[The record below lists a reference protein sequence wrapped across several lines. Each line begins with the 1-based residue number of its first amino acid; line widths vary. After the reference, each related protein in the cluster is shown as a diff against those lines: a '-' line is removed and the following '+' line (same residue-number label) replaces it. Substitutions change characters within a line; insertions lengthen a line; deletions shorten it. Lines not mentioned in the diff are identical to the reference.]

1 MNPLYPV
8 KKEFPES
15 SSTTLTFSGEISRNF
30 PAPQPREGLH
40 EVGPPPFLTKTY
52 EIVDDPSTD
61 SIVSWNRGGQSFVV
75 WDPHAFA
82 SGLLPR
88 NFKHNNFSSFVRQL
102 NTYGFR
108 KIDPDR
114 WEFANEGFLK
124 GQKHQLK
131 NIRRRKHSSNPMF
144 SQQGVIDPCVELGRF
159 GVDGEV
165 DRLRR
170 DKQVLMMELVKLR
183 QQQQNTRSFLQ
194 AMEQRL
200 QATEMKQQQMMN
212 FLAWA
217 MQNPAFLQQLVQQKE
232 KRKELE
238 EALSKKRRRPID
250 QGQKGHLHCGE
261 SSRYASVTSGSSV
274 PLGMGHVKAEPL
286 DFGSYGYDQY
296 DPLGPVSE
304 LEALALEMQGYN
316 RGGTELGEERRGGLD
331 QFEGDDKELDEE
343 FWEELLNERFKAA
356 ASSDQGGEEQEDVNV
371 LADRLGY
378 LGSSPK

>member
-8 KKEFPES
+8 KEEFPES
-15 SSTTLTFSGEISRNF
+15 SSSLSGDVLRNF

-61 SIVSWNRGGQSFVV
+61 NIISWSRRGHSFVV
-75 WDPHAFA
+75 WDPYAFS

-114 WEFANEGFLK
+114 WEFANEGFIK
-124 GQKHQLK
+124 GHKHLLK
-131 NIRRRKHSSNPMF
+131 NIKRRKNSSNPLYP
-144 SQQGVIDPCVELGRF
+144 QQGGIDPCVEVGRF
-159 GVDGEV
+159 GLDGEV

-183 QQQQNTRSFLQ
+183 QQQQNTRAFLQ

-212 FLAWA
+212 FLARA

-238 EALSKKRRRPID
+238 EALSKKRRRPIE
-250 QGQKGHLHCGE
+250 QGQKGPLQSGE
-261 SSRYASVTSGSSV
+261 SSSYAIGSSA
-274 PLGMGHVKAEPL
+274 PLGMGLLKAEPL
-286 DFGSYGYDQY
+286 DYGYEY
-296 DPLGPVSE
+296 DHNHGAVSE
-304 LEALALEMQGYN
+304 LEALALEMQGYG
-316 RGGTELGEERRGGLD
+316 RVAGTELGEEEQGGLE
-331 QFEGDDKELDEE
+331 QFEGDDKVLDEE
-343 FWEELLNERFKAA
+343 FWEELLSERFKAA
-356 ASSDQGGEEQEDVNV
+356 GDQGGEDQEDVNV

>member
-8 KKEFPES
+8 KEELPES
-15 SSTTLTFSGEISRNF
+15 NSQFSSGGEDMGNY
-30 PAPQPREGLH
+30 PMPRPKEGLH
-40 EVGPPPFLTKTY
+40 EMGPPPFLTKTY
-52 EIVDDPSTD
+52 EMVDDPRTD
-61 SIVSWNRGGQSFVV
+61 HIVSWNRGGHSFVV
-75 WDPHAFA
+75 WDSYAFA
-82 SGLLPR
+82 SDLLPR

-124 GQKHQLK
+124 GQKQLLK
-131 NIRRRKHSSNPMF
+131 SIRRRKHSGNPLYPK
-144 SQQGVIDPCVELGRF
+144 QGGIDPCVEVGRF
-159 GVDGEV
+159 GFDGEV

-183 QQQQNTRSFLQ
+183 QQQQNTRAVLQ

-212 FLAWA
+212 FLARA
-217 MQNPAFLQQLVQQKE
+217 MQNPAFLQQLVQHKD

-238 EALSKKRRRPID
+238 EALSKKRRRPIE
-250 QGQKGHLHCGE
+250 QGQKGNLLIGE
-261 SSRYASVTSGSSV
+261 PSSYASGS
-274 PLGMGHVKAEPL
+274 GMGHIKVEPL
-286 DFGSYGYDQY
+286 EFGVSYGYEY
-296 DPLGPVSE
+296 DHQQHHGVVSE
-304 LEALALEMQGYN
+304 LEALALEMQGYG
-316 RGGTELGEERRGGLD
+316 RIVGTEQGEEESRGLEH
-331 QFEGDDKELDEE
+331 FEGDDKELDEE
-343 FWEELLNERFKAA
+343 FWEELLSERFKA
-356 ASSDQGGEEQEDVNV
+356 SDDQGGREDQEDVNV